1 MHGPGHSIRA
11 SSTTAGRVRPAD
23 ERHGMSGFTKLV
35 PEIVQSSLWNEPAEI
50 RCVWIAMIATKDES
64 GYVRGDARTISR
76 VANVSLESA
85 AKALAM
91 FQEPDPSSHTPDN
104 EGRRIMPAPGGWIV
118 LNHSIYRAS
127 DDVYRA
133 KNRERVRKFR
143 EKMDPPKDDV
153 TLPETLQKR
162 YPSASASASVSDSS
176 LKGDCKGGEVV
187 EIPVALNTPQFAEA
201 WANWEKHRKEI
212 RKPLTRQSV
221 KMQMRDF
228 ERWGVDRA
236 IAAIEHTI
244 KKGWQGIREPEQTG
258 GYANGGKQIQHRID
272 KASREYPENNLH
284 APIL

>member
-1 MHGPGHSIRA
+1 
-11 SSTTAGRVRPAD
+11 
-23 ERHGMSGFTKLV
+23 MSGFSKLV
-35 PEIVQSSLWNEPAEI
+35 PEIVQSSIWNESCEI
-50 RCVWIAMIATKDES
+50 RIVWITMLAIRDQS
-64 GYVRGDARTISR
+64 GYVRGNAETLARIG
-76 VANVSLESA
+76 NVTQSA
-85 AKALAM
+85 VEQALAK
-91 FQEPDPSSHTPDN
+91 FQQADPSSHTPDN
-104 EGRRIMPAPGGWIV
+104 DGRRIAPAPGGWIV
-118 LNHSIYRAS
+118 LNHELYRLN
-127 DDVYRA
+127 DDIQRE
-133 KNRERVRKFR
+133 KTRERVKRYR
-143 EKMDPPKDDV
+143 EKNQCNV
-153 TLPETLQKR
+153 TETL
-162 YPSASASASVSDSS
+162 PSASASSSVSDSS
-176 LKGDCKGGEVV
+176 LNLQGDCKGGEGAD
-187 EIPVALNTPQFAEA
+187 ISAALNTPQFTEA